1 MNNIY
6 KVIWSKA
13 KNCYVVASEIARSHT
28 KSATGSGK
36 IGGVTRRSL
45 LASLMALSLLCGGL
59 GVASAE
65 VDVKVDVSSAPGAV
79 EVYTKTGVDTLLNDK
94 ADKTALGTKANAT
107 EVVKNTTDIA
117 TNKANITA
125 LQSELGNKA
134 DKSTVT
140 TALDAKADATAL
152 NGKAN
157 TDLSNLTADGVNK
170 IKETMSADMEK
181 KANKDTVTAL
191 VGRVGGLEST
201 VGGASGGLVKGV
213 ADLNA
218 KTTKIT
224 YDAALGT
231 SVDGVTFNA
240 GKVTNVTS
248 INGTEIGTNVDGNY
262 IHQDSSIWG
271 NMKNVDTQVKI
282 NADNI
287 ETNKNAITNLDAGLQ
302 KEVADREAADAEINK
317 KIGSIDNN
325 QTEYVKEDQTISQ
338 NLTKLD
344 NKLKDTNDRTGGITR
359 NDAESKTII
368 EKKVTVDSNG
378 NVTAEGKLKAGSV
391 DAGAITTTGAV
402 NAGSLI
408 VTDASNLKGDVT
420 MDKTLSV
427 TGDTKLG
434 ALNVTGES
442 SLKDTQVNGTL
453 TTTGKATFK
462 EAVEMDKGL
471 TVTSGDTTLQNT
483 DVKGALNVTG
493 ESSLKDTQVNGTL
506 TTTGKATFKEAV
518 EMDKGLTVTSGDTT
532 LQNTDV
538 KGALNVTGESSLK
551 NTTVGGTLGVTGE
564 TTLNDKLTAKG
575 EATFE
580 KNVTVKEDLTVK
592 GELKTDKISM
602 KNTDTDPDG
611 TIHRSATTITADG
624 ITHNGEVEKSGV
636 ITKSQFTHTEEGS
649 ETYAKKGNTAN
660 WTETR
665 SDVKADGV
673 KTKVEDSKKNR
684 TNTSQT
690 ADGIKGYAT
699 DKDGNR
705 TYTKVTAT
713 ENSFQVQDKD
723 GKNKNH
729 QVNTMGSSVTEIK
742 NDEGKITKTEQTAEN
757 ITNTAK
763 DGTIKNDAK
772 DIVNNASGNISNK
785 SQTMDTTV
793 TGKATESYGSLDTT
807 VNGNETHIVKGTKTE
822 TVDGK
827 VTENYNAG
835 QATKVTG
842 NQDIHVTG
850 KQTNTVEGGQENI
863 ISGGQINSI
872 TGDQTT
878 TVTGDISN
886 KAKNITNEAET
897 KLTDKVG
904 TNTRVL
910 DSEGITDT
918 VPGADGKGSTFK
930 QRIDAIMGNVKTDA
944 GESEVTQT
952 GDEIT
957 SKVGLGEATNSRVT
971 QKKNLLEAA
980 VTDGTNYNISN
991 DTANESAK
999 ELRGGTKVNRQYDNL
1014 NGSQKTIAD
1023 GANTNLSIDTASA
1036 SAKALTDGTKVNKQQ
1051 DNLDSSEKTITN
1063 GTYKTSKVQTA
1074 LDITNTASDGTIT
1087 NDAKNIVNNATGDM
1101 TNTVG
1106 GKQTNKIDGDQVNTI
1121 GGSQTT
1127 TVTGDISNT
1136 AKNITNEANTK
1147 LTDKVGTNTRVLDSE
1162 GITDTVPGAG
1172 GKGSTFK
1179 QRIDAIMGNVK
1190 TDAGESEVTQKGD
1203 EITSV
1208 VGKGEATN
1216 SRVTQKKGSLEAGV
1230 TDGTNTNASYD
1241 VADASAKVLS
1251 GGTKVNKLQDNLDSS
1266 EKTITNGTYTTSKLQ
1281 TALDITN
1288 TAKDGTITN
1297 DAKNIVN
1304 NATGDMTNTV
1314 GGKLTTT
1321 VTGQATENFK
1331 GGLKTDITGEE
1342 IHTVTGNQTNKVTGK
1357 QTNTV
1362 EGGQENIISGG
1373 QINNIT
1379 GDQTTTISGTQTTTA
1394 RDINRNASSGMID
1407 TIDNAYGTNTE
1418 TKVAGKTT
1426 TDVSIKGTG
1435 EKGQYIR
1442 GANESRDYLIKGT
1455 LKNSETKTA
1464 EATSTKIT
1472 DGNGKTSS
1480 TIQDVTQ
1487 ISGSVTDGTNTSVSN
1502 VKANSIDSAVT
1513 DGSSISTINQK
1524 KNSIT
1529 SQVTD
1534 GTTITKTEQ
1543 DTKNIT
1549 NTAKD
1554 GIITNDA
1561 KDIVNNASG
1570 NMTNTVGGDLKTTVS
1585 GNELHEVTG
1594 KQTNKIDGDQENTIG
1609 GNQTTTVTGDISNT
1623 AENITNEANTK
1634 LTDKV
1639 GENTRV
1645 LDSEGITDTVGGSTF
1660 KQRIDKIMMESKD
1673 VSIKAEETLTN
1684 EAKVITNKASEVI
1697 NNEAV
1702 NINNT
1707 ATGIITSK
1715 ASEIKNQADKLI
1727 SNKVGENTWENMENG
1742 KITTSIK
1749 DGAKQNL
1756 TQSDA
1761 AGTTQSTVDGGKS
1774 TVTIQNADGLAD
1786 AVTDGTNTSVQN
1798 QTASAIA
1805 AAVKDGAGNENAS
1818 AVNATTSVNTIKSG
1832 SKANTVISTADGTS
1846 FINSEAAAPVG
1857 DGTEVK
1863 TTIKGNTITTGKVT
1877 MDYAEVMKDLGV
1889 RGNANITGKTTTGS
1903 LEVTGTSTLKGDVTM
1918 GSNATVKKDLT
1929 VEGNTNLKNTK
1940 VDGTLDVTQKANFGD
1955 SVSIAK
1961 DLSVGGNATIKGD
1974 VTASSYKVGD
1984 KTYIS
1989 AAGINANDQK
1999 ITNVADGSISEG
2011 SKDAVNGG
2019 QLYTVKNDLEGKVN
2033 KVGANAAAMANLH
2046 PMEFDPDS
2054 KWNIAAAIGNYGS
2067 ETAAALG
2074 AFYRP
2079 NDDVMVNLS
2088 TAFGTGE
2095 NMVGG
2100 GVSVRLGKG
2109 GNKLSREE
2117 NNALK
2122 DQVDNLTARMDALLS
2137 VLNPNMSKDFPDVP
2151 ENHWA
2156 YEAVSR
2162 LAGNDIVQ
2170 GYPDGEFH
2178 GDRTMTRY
2186 EMAEII
2192 YNALSRGAEAEKELV
2207 EEFKPELQAMAASEK
2222 ATAEKAEG

>member
-1 MNNIY
+1 MFIVFAKGEINMNNIY

-28 KSATGSGK
+28 KSASGSEKVREGA
-36 IGGVTRRSL
+36 RHAL
-45 LASLMALSLLCGGL
+45 LALGAACAIACGGF
-59 GVASAE
+59 VNVWAA
-65 VDVKVDVSSAPGAV
+65 DTV
-79 EVYTKTGVDTLLNDK
+79 EAQLAGGSTATVYTKEGTELYVADQIRYLTTDGDVLTNKNNIAALQTTTTDQEQKIATNTANIANNAAALNDK
-94 ADKTALGTKANAT
+94 ADKADVYSKTDADTTFATKTELNAKANA
-107 EVVKNTTDIA
+107 A
-117 TNKANITA
+117 A
-125 LQSELGNKA
+125 LDTKA
-134 DKSTVT
+134 DKTYVDTKLDGKADKATTLAGYGINDAYTKDATNTAITTKVNEEKNARELKDAELSGRIDTLSTTVDSKVSKTDLNTTLGNYYTQAETNAAIKNAVDDEKNARENAINGEVTNRNKAIADAIAVEETKRDAAITNAKTELKEKVTEEETKRKEEDAKLEGKITENT
-140 TALDAKADATAL
+140 TAINNEKAVREAAD
-152 NGKAN
+152 
-157 TDLSNLTADGVNK
+157 TDLSKRIG
-170 IKETMSADMEK
+170 
-181 KANKDTVTAL
+181 TVTEDGKYIKKSATNNVSENL
-191 VGRVGGLEST
+191 KVLDT
-201 VGGASGGLVKGV
+201 Q
-213 ADLNA
+213 A
-218 KTTKIT
+218 KT
-224 YDAALGT
+224 
-231 SVDGVTFNA
+231 
-240 GKVTNVTS
+240 
-248 INGTEIGTNVDGNY
+248 
-262 IHQDSSIWG
+262 
-271 NMKNVDTQVKI
+271 

-287 ETNKNAITNLDAGLQ
+287 QTNADNIKNNKDEIARVNGELVKTNDYFNAELGKTNDYFNKELGKTNNHFNTELGKTNAALQATNKRTAGIERTDTGVAADNQTVIEGKVHFDQNGNVSGVKDLQTDTIHATGEITSKGLDAG
-302 KEVADREAADAEINK
+302 
-317 KIGSIDNN
+317 
-325 QTEYVKEDQTISQ
+325 
-338 NLTKLD
+338 
-344 NKLKDTNDRTGGITR
+344 
-359 NDAESKTII
+359 
-368 EKKVTVDSNG
+368 
-378 NVTAEGKLKAGSV
+378 AG
-391 DAGAITTTGAV
+391 DI
-402 NAGSLI
+402 
-408 VTDASNLKGDVT
+408 K
-420 MDKTLSV
+420 
-427 TGDTKLG
+427 
-434 ALNVTGES
+434 
-442 SLKDTQVNGTL
+442 
-453 TTTGKATFK
+453 TTGKVSA
-462 EAVEMDKGL
+462 
-471 TVTSGDTTLQNT
+471 GDVST
-483 DVKGALNVTG
+483 
-493 ESSLKDTQVNGTL
+493 GTL
-506 TTTGKATFKEAV
+506 ETTGDATI
-518 EMDKGLTVTSGDTT
+518 
-532 LQNTDV
+532 
-538 KGALNVTGESSLK
+538 
-551 NTTVGGTLGVTGE
+551 GG
-564 TTLNDKLTAKG
+564 
-575 EATFE
+575 
-580 KNVTVKEDLTVK
+580 DLTVN
-592 GELKTDKISM
+592 GELKTDKIAM
-602 KNTDTDPDG
+602 ENKKTDADG
-611 TIHRSATTITADG
+611 TRYNSSTTITADG
-624 ITHNGEVEKSGV
+624 ITHIGEVEKNGV

-660 WTETR
+660 WTETS

-673 KTKVEDSKKNR
+673 TTKVEDSKKNR
-684 TNTSQT
+684 TNTSQA

-699 DKDGNR
+699 DKDGNK

-729 QVNTMGSSVTEIK
+729 QVNTMGSSVTEIT
-742 NDEGKITKTEQTAEN
+742 NAAGATTKTEQTAEN
-757 ITNTAK
+757 ITNIAQS
-763 DGTIKNDAK
+763 GTITNDAQN
-772 DIVNNASGNISNK
+772 IVNNAS
-785 SQTMDTTV
+785 
-793 TGKATESYGSLDTT
+793 
-807 VNGNETHIVKGTKTE
+807 
-822 TVDGK
+822 
-827 VTENYNAG
+827 EN
-835 QATKVTG
+835 
-842 NQDIHVTG
+842 
-850 KQTNTVEGGQENI
+850 
-863 ISGGQINSI
+863 
-872 TGDQTT
+872 
-878 TVTGDISN
+878 
-886 KAKNITNEAET
+886 
-897 KLTDKVG
+897 
-904 TNTRVL
+904 
-910 DSEGITDT
+910 
-918 VPGADGKGSTFK
+918 
-930 QRIDAIMGNVKTDA
+930 
-944 GESEVTQT
+944 
-952 GDEIT
+952 
-957 SKVGLGEATNSRVT
+957 
-971 QKKNLLEAA
+971 
-980 VTDGTNYNISN
+980 
-991 DTANESAK
+991 
-999 ELRGGTKVNRQYDNL
+999 
-1014 NGSQKTIAD
+1014 
-1023 GANTNLSIDTASA
+1023 
-1036 SAKALTDGTKVNKQQ
+1036 
-1051 DNLDSSEKTITN
+1051 
-1063 GTYKTSKVQTA
+1063 
-1074 LDITNTASDGTIT
+1074 ITNTAQNGTIK
-1087 NDAKNIVNNATGDM
+1087 NDAKNIVNNASENITTTANTMNTTVNGQA
-1101 TNTVG
+1101 TESYGGLNTTVNGAENHTVNGKQINTVG
-1106 GKQTNKIDGDQVNTI
+1106 DGQINNIT
-1121 GGSQTT
+1121 GNQTT

-1147 LTDKVGTNTRVLDSE
+1147 LTDKVSTNTRVLDSE
-1162 GITDTVPGAG
+1162 GITDTVPGAD

-1230 TDGTNTNASYD
+1230 TDGINTNASYD
-1241 VADASAKVLS
+1241 VADASAKVLT

-1266 EKTITNGTYTTSKLQ
+1266 EKTITNGIYTTSKLQ

-1321 VTGQATENFK
+1321 VTGQATENFN
-1331 GGLKTDITGEE
+1331 GGLDTNVTGTEN
-1342 IHTVTGNQTNKVTGK
+1342 HTVTGDQNIHVT
-1357 QTNTV
+1357 
-1362 EGGQENIISGG
+1362 
-1373 QINNIT
+1373 
-1379 GDQTTTISGTQTTTA
+1379 
-1394 RDINRNASSGMID
+1394 
-1407 TIDNAYGTNTE
+1407 
-1418 TKVAGKTT
+1418 
-1426 TDVSIKGTG
+1426 
-1435 EKGQYIR
+1435 
-1442 GANESRDYLIKGT
+1442 
-1455 LKNSETKTA
+1455 
-1464 EATSTKIT
+1464 
-1472 DGNGKTSS
+1472 
-1480 TIQDVTQ
+1480 
-1487 ISGSVTDGTNTSVSN
+1487 
-1502 VKANSIDSAVT
+1502 
-1513 DGSSISTINQK
+1513 
-1524 KNSIT
+1524 
-1529 SQVTD
+1529 
-1534 GTTITKTEQ
+1534 
-1543 DTKNIT
+1543 
-1549 NTAKD
+1549 
-1554 GIITNDA
+1554 
-1561 KDIVNNASG
+1561 
-1570 NMTNTVGGDLKTTVS
+1570 
-1585 GNELHEVTG
+1585 
-1594 KQTNKIDGDQENTIG
+1594 
-1609 GNQTTTVTGDISNT
+1609 GNQTTTVTGDISNK

-1818 AVNATTSVNTIKSG
+1818 VANATTSVNTIKSG

-1903 LEVTGTSTLKGDVTM
+1903 LEVTGTSTLKGNVTM
-1918 GSNATVKKDLT
+1918 ESNATVKKDLT

-1940 VDGTLDVTQKANFGD
+1940 VDGTLDVTQKATFGD

-1961 DLSVGGNATIKGD
+1961 DLSVDGNATIKGD
-1974 VTASSYKVGD
+1974 VTAKSYKVGD

-2067 ETAAALG
+2067 ESAAALG

-2088 TAFGTGE
+2088 TTFGTGE

-2109 GNKLSREE
+2109 SNKLSREE
-2117 NNALK
+2117 NNVLK
-2122 DQVDNLTARMDALLS
+2122 AQVDDLTARMDALLS

-2178 GDRTMTRY
+2178 GERTMTRY

-2222 ATAEKAEG
+2222 ATAERAEG

>member
-1 MNNIY
+1 MLFAKGEIIMNNIY

-13 KNCYVVASEIARSHT
+13 KNCYVVVSEIARSHT
-28 KSATGSGK
+28 KSASGSEK
-36 IGGVTRRSL
+36 IGEVARHAL
-45 LASLMALSLLCGGL
+45 LALGAACAIACGGF
-59 GVASAE
+59 VN
-65 VDVKVDVSSAPGAV
+65 VGAV
-79 EVYTKTGVDTLLNDK
+79 EYEHVDVQTTGTSTATVYTKNGTESYVDHALTHFDTKTQVDDKIKALKTGDV
-94 ADKTALGTKANAT
+94 
-107 EVVKNTTDIA
+107 A
-117 TNKANITA
+117 TNKDNITA
-125 LQSELGNKA
+125 LQTTTTDHGQKITANTTQIANNTAAIAKKIDTETAEAKLALKANAADVYTKADVNTELAKKADVTALDGKA
-134 DKSTVT
+134 DKSYVDTAVAGAVT
-140 TALDAKADATAL
+140 TA
-152 NGKAN
+152 
-157 TDLSNLTADGVNK
+157 
-170 IKETMSADMEK
+170 
-181 KANKDTVTAL
+181 
-191 VGRVGGLEST
+191 
-201 VGGASGGLVKGV
+201 
-213 ADLNA
+213 
-218 KTTKIT
+218 
-224 YDAALGT
+224 
-231 SVDGVTFNA
+231 
-240 GKVTNVTS
+240 
-248 INGTEIGTNVDGNY
+248 GTNVDAKLAAYATTAEVDGKIADEVNARNNAITTTIEQERHDRDAAIDNAINGEVTERNQAIHDAIELEKTNRDAAITNAKLELQGKITGEETERKEADTAFNNRLTTAEGKIGANETAIGELKAKDTALEGKINAEKTEREAKDNAILGRIGKVADDGNY
-262 IHQDSSIWG
+262 I
-271 NMKNVDTQVKI
+271 KNSNTNSVSKNLKALDAQAKI
-282 NADNI
+282 NADAIVAETAARTNKDTELEGKINTLDGNVTTAQGDINDLKAKDIELEGRIHTNEGNI
-287 ETNKNAITNLDAGLQ
+287 ETNKNAIAAIDKRTAGIGRIDATS
-302 KEVADREAADAEINK
+302 ETTIE
-317 KIGSIDNN
+317 NN
-325 QTEYVKEDQTISQ
+325 VK
-338 NLTKLD
+338 
-344 NKLKDTNDRTGGITR
+344 
-359 NDAESKTII
+359 
-368 EKKVTVDSNG
+368 VDSIG
-378 NVTAEGKLKAGSV
+378 NVTAKGQLTAYDGV
-391 DAGAITTTGAV
+391 YTGTGDITTKGDV
-402 NAGSLI
+402 NAGSLN
-408 VTDASNLKGDVT
+408 VENASHLKGDVT

-427 TGDTKLG
+427 TGDTKLKKTDVDG
-434 ALNVTGES
+434 TLNVTGES
-442 SLKDTQVNGTL
+442 SLKNTKVDGTL
-453 TTTGKATFK
+453 TTTGKATFQ

-471 TVTSGDTTLQNT
+471 TVTNGATKLKETTVDGKLTAGDADLKDTKVNGKLGVNGDTTL
-483 DVKGALNVTG
+483 DGA
-493 ESSLKDTQVNGTL
+493 
-506 TTTGKATFKEAV
+506 
-518 EMDKGLTVTSGDTT
+518 
-532 LQNTDV
+532 
-538 KGALNVTGESSLK
+538 
-551 NTTVGGTLGVTGE
+551 
-564 TTLNDKLTAKG
+564 LTAKG

-580 KNVTVKEDLTVK
+580 KNVTVEKDLTVNGK
-592 GELKTDKISM
+592 LNVGEIYLENNKLDAATGKKHD
-602 KNTDTDPDG
+602 
-611 TIHRSATTITADG
+611 SATAITADG
-624 ITHNGEVEKSGV
+624 ISNLAKVTDHGHTTE
-636 ITKSQFTHTEEGS
+636 SQFTHNEKGTIN
-649 ETYAKKGNTAN
+649 YAKDGDTTD

-665 SDVKADGV
+665 SDVTANGV
-673 KTKVEDSKKNR
+673 KTEAKDSKGNY

-699 DKDGNR
+699 DKAGNK

-729 QVNTMGSSVTEIK
+729 QVNTMDSSVTEIK
-742 NDEGKITKTEQTAEN
+742 NAAGATTKTEQTAEN
-757 ITNTAK
+757 ITNTAQN
-763 DGTIKNDAK
+763 GTITNDAQN
-772 DIVNNASGNISNK
+772 IVNNASGNMTNTVGSDL
-785 SQTMDTTV
+785 TTTV
-793 TGKATESYGSLDTT
+793 G
-807 VNGNETHIVKGTKTE
+807 GNELHEV
-822 TVDGK
+822 
-827 VTENYNAG
+827 A
-835 QATKVTG
+835 
-842 NQDIHVTG
+842 G
-850 KQTNTVEGGQENI
+850 KQTNKIDGDQENTI
-863 ISGGQINSI
+863 GGN
-872 TGDQTT
+872 QTT

-886 KAKNITNEAET
+886 KAENITNEANT

-904 TNTRVL
+904 DNTRVL

-918 VPGADGKGSTFK
+918 VPGAD
-930 QRIDAIMGNVKTDA
+930 
-944 GESEVTQT
+944 
-952 GDEIT
+952 
-957 SKVGLGEATNSRVT
+957 
-971 QKKNLLEAA
+971 
-980 VTDGTNYNISN
+980 
-991 DTANESAK
+991 
-999 ELRGGTKVNRQYDNL
+999 
-1014 NGSQKTIAD
+1014 
-1023 GANTNLSIDTASA
+1023 
-1036 SAKALTDGTKVNKQQ
+1036 
-1051 DNLDSSEKTITN
+1051 
-1063 GTYKTSKVQTA
+1063 
-1074 LDITNTASDGTIT
+1074 
-1087 NDAKNIVNNATGDM
+1087 
-1101 TNTVG
+1101 
-1106 GKQTNKIDGDQVNTI
+1106 
-1121 GGSQTT
+1121 
-1127 TVTGDISNT
+1127 
-1136 AKNITNEANTK
+1136 
-1147 LTDKVGTNTRVLDSE
+1147 
-1162 GITDTVPGAG
+1162 

-1241 VADASAKVLS
+1241 VADASAKELTD
-1251 GGTKVNKLQDNLDSS
+1251 GTKVNKVLDNLDSS
-1266 EKTITNGTYTTSKLQ
+1266 EKTITNGTYKTSKLQ

-1394 RDINRNASSGMID
+1394 TDINRNASSSMVD
-1407 TIDNAYGTNTE
+1407 KVDNAYGTNTE
-1418 TKVAGKTT
+1418 TKEAGKTT

-1472 DGNGKTSS
+1472 DGNGKISS

-1554 GIITNDA
+1554 GTITNDA

-1570 NMTNTVGGDLKTTVS
+1570 NMTNTVGGDLTTTVS
-1585 GNELHEVTG
+1585 GNELHEVDG

-1609 GNQTTTVTGDISNT
+1609 GNQTTTVTGDISNK

-1639 GENTRV
+1639 GDHTRV

-1684 EAKVITNKASEVI
+1684 EAKVITNKASEDI

-1727 SNKVGENTWENMENG
+1727 SNKVGENTLEKMEDG
-1742 KITTSIK
+1742 KITTSITK
-1749 DGAKQNL
+1749 
-1756 TQSDA
+1756 
-1761 AGTTQSTVDGGKS
+1761 GT
-1774 TVTIQNADGLAD
+1774 
-1786 AVTDGTNTSVQN
+1786 
-1798 QTASAIA
+1798 
-1805 AAVKDGAGNENAS
+1805 
-1818 AVNATTSVNTIKSG
+1818 
-1832 SKANTVISTADGTS
+1832 KANTVISTVDGTR
-1846 FINSEAAAPVG
+1846 FENSEAAAPVTG
-1857 DGTEVK
+1857 ASGAGTAVN

-1889 RGNANITGKTTTGS
+1889 HGS
-1903 LEVTGTSTLKGDVTM
+1903 
-1918 GSNATVKKDLT
+1918 ATVDNDLT
-1929 VEGNTNLKNTK
+1929 VKGITNTK
-1940 VDGTLDVTQKANFGD
+1940 TLNVTEDA
-1955 SVSIAK
+1955 SVGR
-1961 DLSVGGNATIKGD
+1961 DLVVGGNATIKGD
-1974 VTASSYKVGD
+1974 VTARSYNVGGN
-1984 KTYIS
+1984 TYID
-1989 AAGINANDQK
+1989 ADGIHANNQK
-1999 ITNVADGSISEG
+1999 ITDVADGSISEG

-2019 QLYTVKNDLEGKVN
+2019 QLYGVKRDLEHQVD
-2033 KVGANAAAMANLH
+2033 KVGANAAAMANLR
-2046 PMEFDPDS
+2046 PMEFDPSS

-2079 NDDVMVNLS
+2079 NDNVMVNLS

-2117 NNALK
+2117 TNALK
-2122 DQVDNLTARMDALLS
+2122 AQVADLTARMDALLS

-2178 GDRTMTRY
+2178 GERTMTRY

-2192 YNALSRGAEAEKELV
+2192 YNALSRGAEAERKLV

-2222 ATAEKAEG
+2222 STAEKTEG

>member
-1 MNNIY
+1 MQ
-6 KVIWSKA
+6 
-13 KNCYVVASEIARSHT
+13 T
-28 KSATGSGK
+28 TGGS
-36 IGGVTRRSL
+36 T
-45 LASLMALSLLCGGL
+45 AQ
-59 GVASAE
+59 
-65 VDVKVDVSSAPGAV
+65 
-79 EVYTKTGVDTLLNDK
+79 VYTKDGTESYVEHELTHFDTKPEVDEKIEKLKTSDVATNKNNIRDLQTTTTDQGQKIATNTANIANNAAAIAKKIDTET
-94 ADKTALGTKANAT
+94 ADAKLALKANAAEIYTKTDADGKFATSDALNTAKTDLDGKIAANTTKITAHETAITDLKNKAGTTDATVNDLSGRMAAAESDIDGLQADMSTAKSDIGTLKTKDT
-107 EVVKNTTDIA
+107 ELSGRIDTEINNRITSDTALDNKINAEISNRITSDTALDNKIDVEINNRIISDTALDNKIDKEIQDRDAADAALEGKITTLDGKVTTDIA
-117 TNKANITA
+117 DLKA
-125 LQSELGNKA
+125 
-134 DKSTVT
+134 
-140 TALDAKADATAL
+140 
-152 NGKAN
+152 
-157 TDLSNLTADGVNK
+157 
-170 IKETMSADMEK
+170 
-181 KANKDTVTAL
+181 KDTE
-191 VGRVGGLEST
+191 LE
-201 VGGASGGLVKGV
+201 G
-213 ADLNA
+213 
-218 KTTKIT
+218 KIQT
-224 YDAALGT
+224 
-231 SVDGVTFNA
+231 
-240 GKVTNVTS
+240 
-248 INGTEIGTNVDGNY
+248 
-262 IHQDSSIWG
+262 
-271 NMKNVDTQVKI
+271 

-287 ETNKNAITNLDAGLQ
+287 QTNKNDIAATNKRTSGI
-302 KEVADREAADAEINK
+302 EY
-317 KIGSIDNN
+317 DNVRDE
-325 QTEYVKEDQTISQ
+325 TTIE
-338 NLTKLD
+338 
-344 NKLKDTNDRTGGITR
+344 GH
-359 NDAESKTII
+359 
-368 EKKVTVDSNG
+368 VVVDSIG
-378 NVTAEGKLKAGSV
+378 NVTAKGDVTAKGKLIGDGVA
-391 DAGAITTTGAV
+391 AGAGDITTTGAV
-402 NAGSLI
+402 NAGSLK
-408 VTDASNLKGDVT
+408 VENDSNLKGDVT

-427 TGDTKLG
+427 TGDTKLKKTDVDG
-434 ALNVTGES
+434 TLNVTGES
-442 SLKDTQVNGTL
+442 SLKNTKVDGTL
-453 TTTGKATFK
+453 TTTGKATFQ

-471 TVTSGDTTLQNT
+471 TVTNGATKLKETTVDGKLTAGDADLKDTKVNGKLGVNGDTTL
-483 DVKGALNVTG
+483 DGA
-493 ESSLKDTQVNGTL
+493 
-506 TTTGKATFKEAV
+506 
-518 EMDKGLTVTSGDTT
+518 
-532 LQNTDV
+532 
-538 KGALNVTGESSLK
+538 
-551 NTTVGGTLGVTGE
+551 
-564 TTLNDKLTAKG
+564 LTAKG

-580 KNVTVKEDLTVK
+580 KNVTVEKDLTVNGK
-592 GELKTDKISM
+592 LNVGEIYLENNKLDAATGKKHD
-602 KNTDTDPDG
+602 
-611 TIHRSATTITADG
+611 SATAITADG
-624 ITHNGEVEKSGV
+624 ISNLAKVTDHGHTTE
-636 ITKSQFTHTEEGS
+636 SQFTHNEKGTIN
-649 ETYAKKGNTAN
+649 YAKDGDTTD

-665 SDVKADGV
+665 SDVTANGV
-673 KTKVEDSKKNR
+673 KTEAKDSKGNY

-699 DKDGNR
+699 DKAGNK

-713 ENSFQVQDKD
+713 ENSFQVQDED

-729 QVNTMGSSVTEIK
+729 QVNTMDSSVTEIK
-742 NDEGKITKTEQTAEN
+742 NAAGATTKTEQTAEN
-757 ITNTAK
+757 ITNTAQN
-763 DGTIKNDAK
+763 GTITNDAQN
-772 DIVNNASGNISNK
+772 IVNNASGNMTNTVGSDL
-785 SQTMDTTV
+785 TTTV
-793 TGKATESYGSLDTT
+793 G
-807 VNGNETHIVKGTKTE
+807 GNELHEV
-822 TVDGK
+822 
-827 VTENYNAG
+827 A
-835 QATKVTG
+835 
-842 NQDIHVTG
+842 G
-850 KQTNTVEGGQENI
+850 KQTNKIDGDQENTI
-863 ISGGQINSI
+863 GGN
-872 TGDQTT
+872 QTT

-886 KAKNITNEAET
+886 KAENITNEANT

-904 TNTRVL
+904 DNTRVL

-918 VPGADGKGSTFK
+918 VPGAD
-930 QRIDAIMGNVKTDA
+930 
-944 GESEVTQT
+944 
-952 GDEIT
+952 
-957 SKVGLGEATNSRVT
+957 
-971 QKKNLLEAA
+971 
-980 VTDGTNYNISN
+980 
-991 DTANESAK
+991 
-999 ELRGGTKVNRQYDNL
+999 
-1014 NGSQKTIAD
+1014 
-1023 GANTNLSIDTASA
+1023 
-1036 SAKALTDGTKVNKQQ
+1036 
-1051 DNLDSSEKTITN
+1051 
-1063 GTYKTSKVQTA
+1063 
-1074 LDITNTASDGTIT
+1074 
-1087 NDAKNIVNNATGDM
+1087 
-1101 TNTVG
+1101 
-1106 GKQTNKIDGDQVNTI
+1106 
-1121 GGSQTT
+1121 
-1127 TVTGDISNT
+1127 
-1136 AKNITNEANTK
+1136 
-1147 LTDKVGTNTRVLDSE
+1147 
-1162 GITDTVPGAG
+1162 

-1241 VADASAKVLS
+1241 VADASAKVLT

-1297 DAKNIVN
+1297 DAK
-1304 NATGDMTNTV
+1304 
-1314 GGKLTTT
+1314 
-1321 VTGQATENFK
+1321 
-1331 GGLKTDITGEE
+1331 
-1342 IHTVTGNQTNKVTGK
+1342 
-1357 QTNTV
+1357 
-1362 EGGQENIISGG
+1362 
-1373 QINNIT
+1373 
-1379 GDQTTTISGTQTTTA
+1379 
-1394 RDINRNASSGMID
+1394 
-1407 TIDNAYGTNTE
+1407 
-1418 TKVAGKTT
+1418 
-1426 TDVSIKGTG
+1426 
-1435 EKGQYIR
+1435 
-1442 GANESRDYLIKGT
+1442 
-1455 LKNSETKTA
+1455 
-1464 EATSTKIT
+1464 
-1472 DGNGKTSS
+1472 
-1480 TIQDVTQ
+1480 
-1487 ISGSVTDGTNTSVSN
+1487 
-1502 VKANSIDSAVT
+1502 
-1513 DGSSISTINQK
+1513 
-1524 KNSIT
+1524 
-1529 SQVTD
+1529 
-1534 GTTITKTEQ
+1534 
-1543 DTKNIT
+1543 
-1549 NTAKD
+1549 
-1554 GIITNDA
+1554 
-1561 KDIVNNASG
+1561 DIVNNASG
-1570 NMTNTVGGDLKTTVS
+1570 NMTNTVGGDLTTTVS
-1585 GNELHEVTG
+1585 GNELHEVDG

-1609 GNQTTTVTGDISNT
+1609 GNQTTTVTGDISNK

-1639 GENTRV
+1639 GDHTRV

-1673 VSIKAEETLTN
+1673 VSIKAKETLTN

-1774 TVTIQNADGLAD
+1774 TVTIQNADGLVD
-1786 AVTDGTNTSVQN
+1786 AVSDGTNTSVQN

-1818 AVNATTSVNTIKSG
+1818 AANATTSVNTIKSG

-1918 GSNATVKKDLT
+1918 ESNATVKKDLT

-1940 VDGTLDVTQKANFGD
+1940 VDGTLDVTQKATFGD

-1961 DLSVGGNATIKGD
+1961 DLSVDGNATIKGD
-1974 VTASSYKVGD
+1974 VTAKSYKVGD

-1999 ITNVADGSISEG
+1999 ITNVADGNISEG

-2117 NNALK
+2117 TNALK
-2122 DQVDNLTARMDALLS
+2122 AQVADLTARMDALLS

-2178 GDRTMTRY
+2178 GERTMTRY

-2222 ATAEKAEG
+2222 ATAERAEG